1 MPYPHSDA
9 IHWYY
14 RVFLPRVQDKLL
26 LPDRAEDWSR
36 LQIWTGT
43 ELKPVFPPDFSG
55 HPSQEQINMLYA
67 HVQKSELFS
76 FDLGDTSPTLW
87 TENGRVTP
95 EKNPVAP
102 EKPALIENA
111 TTKKDREANEQ
122 ALRLYETAQEEYQ
135 ALMRVKQNN
144 SDAFWS
150 AVEGYYAGRDL
161 EQDRKEAAARKENS
175 TYERYQ
181 IARGRADQV
190 ISEMMAPR
198 PGVPADIFYKTQ
210 KHTSYAVI
218 DYRHYENDLKPN
230 GYDLPKNDKLNDYD
244 AATINFAM
252 LFVPR
257 HMEKIILA
265 QGNFGPVYSKSS
277 AENGVSM
284 MITGLFGKTRLS
296 QPLSTCLG
304 EAMKLGKQ
312 AITNYLDNK
321 PETLGHYLSESI
333 KIMQKQLLST
343 GITTLT
349 QDTVAGTGIF
359 QRLLTLFEK
368 NPDIWQATGLT
379 EQDRDFM
386 RGYVELGEIYDRFAK
401 SHMKYVAAHT
411 TGAALTHEEKV
422 EILVDMALRRM
433 IEKELAKE
441 EKIVL
446 ESDAYQQIQAEAVA
460 NDAPA
465 LAKHAQ
471 WMQDNAQMAQTD
483 PDGYATEMQRQQYLL
498 DVNANMQHEF
508 CQAVPHPIVHQ
519 LAQPGMRERIR
530 QALLQDPFIRQ
541 QANKSPLNFTFQ
553 ELKVEDA
560 KHAEKLDALI
570 QNIQPSVD
578 KAMWFVNLQTMLVQ
592 GDHPTLAAVADRLV
606 FSDGKKPPVSVAS
619 LLKGDLQDP
628 DLKTLS
634 ELYQHAKKGN
644 LYYYGKGQD
653 MPTRMNVDGV
663 QTSAQTL
670 EEPQRPSLWMRF
682 ANFITF
688 GLAYSKVFKE
698 ADVFDFFTKARQTRA
713 AAAQNEVAAPQQ
725 EQPANEQENVQEAA
739 PQQWKYQAKDTRNM
753 SNEDFLDHVKAAY
766 DQGATLDTESVL
778 TGENCTPEAYYEVM
792 TQQLEAKIARDIYTQ
807 ASGESDIEKR
817 NAILDAHKKTYTA
830 MVVGLGDYVF
840 NHTDKNILNAFCQ
853 KPFVDSTEYTALINA
868 SEDLLTNAVHRYT
881 AQLSAQNAANEQQKQ
896 NSLPKNE
903 VILENDAPQK
913 QQESNPMINA

>member
-14 RVFLPRVQDKLL
+14 RVFLPRVQDHLL
-26 LPDRAEDWSR
+26 LPDRAADWSR

-43 ELKPVFPPDFSG
+43 ELKPVFPPEFSG
-55 HPSQEQINMLYA
+55 HPSQEQIHMLYA

-111 TTKKDREANEQ
+111 TTKRDLEANEK
-122 ALRLYETAQEEYQ
+122 ALQLYETAQEEYQ

-144 SDAFWS
+144 GDAFWS

-198 PGVPADIFYKTQ
+198 PGVPADIFIKTQ
-210 KHTSYAVI
+210 KQNSYAVI

-230 GYDLPKNDKLNDYD
+230 GYDLPKNEKLNDYD

-257 HMEKIILA
+257 HMEKIIQA

-284 MITGLFGKTRLS
+284 MITGLFGKTRLN
-296 QPLSTCLG
+296 QPLGTCLG
-304 EAMKLGKQ
+304 EAMKLGKE
-312 AITNYLDNK
+312 AITDYLNNK

-349 QDTVAGTGIF
+349 QDTVAGTSIF
-359 QRLLTLFEK
+359 QRLLTLFDK

-379 EQDRDFM
+379 EQDREFM
-386 RGYVELGEIYDRFAK
+386 RGYVQLGEVYDRFAK

-411 TGAALTHEEKV
+411 TGTALTHEEKV

-441 EKIVL
+441 EKIVS
-446 ESDAYQQIQAEAVA
+446 ESDEYQQIQANAVA

-471 WMQDNAQMAQTD
+471 WMQDNAQMARTD

-519 LAQPGMRERIR
+519 LAQPGMRERMR
-530 QALLQDPFIRQ
+530 QALIQDPFILK
-541 QANKSPLNFTFQ
+541 QANKSPLQFTVQ
-553 ELKVEDA
+553 ELK
-560 KHAEKLDALI
+560 AEEVKYTAKLDALI

-578 KAMWFVNLQTMLVQ
+578 KATWFVNLQTMLVQ
-592 GDHPTLAAVADRLV
+592 GDNPTLAEVADRLV

-619 LLKGDLQDP
+619 LLKGGLQNP

-634 ELYQHAKKGN
+634 ELYQHAHNGN

-653 MPTRMNVDGV
+653 MPARMNVDGV

-670 EEPQRPSLWMRF
+670 EEPQRPSVWMRF

-688 GLAYSKVFKE
+688 GLAYSKVCKE

-713 AAAQNEVAAPQQ
+713 AAARNEVAAPQQ
-725 EQPANEQENVQEAA
+725 EQPANEPANNRQAENKL
-739 PQQWKYQAKDTRNM
+739 WKYPAKDTRNM
-753 SNEDFLDHVKAAY
+753 TNEEFLNHVKAAY
-766 DQGATLDTESVL
+766 DRGANLDTDSVL
-778 TGENCTPEAYYEVM
+778 MGENCSPEAYYEVM
-792 TQQLEAKIARDIYTQ
+792 TQQLEARIAKDIYLKATK
-807 ASGESDIEKR
+807 ETNIELR
-817 NAILDAHKKTYTA
+817 NKILDEHKKDYTA
-830 MVVGLGDYVF
+830 IVVGLGDYVF
-840 NHTDKNILNAFCQ
+840 NHTDKNMLNTHCENPQIDSPEFAALLDVSNDLLNNAVDGYTAELNA
-853 KPFVDSTEYTALINA
+853 
-868 SEDLLTNAVHRYT
+868 H
-881 AQLSAQNAANEQQKQ
+881 NAANEQHKQ
-896 NSLPKNE
+896 ENQLRNE
-903 VILENDAPQK
+903 ANLENDAAHIQK
-913 QQESNPMINA
+913 ENNPVVKA